1 MVITYYTNF
10 AKSGY
15 CFFCTIS
22 KFQKLTLLFFKRNPN
37 IGEKVNRIWEPY
49 TNNKAYLKLNNDLL
63 KASSDGSLAQIHYGV
78 RDDLYNFWFVEM
90 KKDSN
95 CTYSK
100 TDNGYESK
108 YETKKNRA
116 INKCIEKLNES
127 ADYLHLKDMF
137 LIEYENCMNT
147 IEQNVPP
154 LKNVFNT
161 FCLDIIIIRRL
172 LIEYSVCCNQ
182 NETEIT
188 STICSMKNLDPKYA
202 KYNISNLISYAIKQ
216 SVVSS
221 TTPNQAS
228 HNRVETFSC
237 FLFILTFKYIF
248 MYF

>member
-1 MVITYYTNF
+1 
-10 AKSGY
+10 
-15 CFFCTIS
+15 
-22 KFQKLTLLFFKRNPN
+22 
-37 IGEKVNRIWEPY
+37 
-49 TNNKAYLKLNNDLL
+49 
-63 KASSDGSLAQIHYGV
+63 
-78 RDDLYNFWFVEM
+78 M
-90 KKDSN
+90 KKDSD

-127 ADYLHLKDMF
+127 ADYLNLKDMF

-172 LIEYSVCCNQ
+172 LIEYSVCCNK

-221 TTPNQAS
+221 TTRNQALQK
-228 HNRVETFSC
+228 RVEAFSC